1 VRVRGL
7 VCLVGALG
15 CALGCDAPEPPPAPP
30 APPLAPGVPRV
41 PPPPVREVAHDDV
54 RAGAVVPDPY
64 HWLEGAP
71 PFERSAAVTIDA
83 QARYAR
89 RTLAAIDERRGWRV
103 ALAKADRGSS
113 RLVVEAVT
121 GGDDHPR
128 FFLSELAPDQ
138 DVFRLYVRDGAR
150 GADRLLVDPSARDK
164 PGHRHSL
171 AAVLPAPGGERVA
184 YVVQDDGD
192 ESGAIEVLDV
202 ETGERLRDRLAA
214 QGAFGWRADG
224 RALFYAWGRGV
235 WMHLLGT
242 DQDDDIRIFD
252 GATVGANDVA
262 VYAYPG
268 AAWDVAIAGDGIS
281 RGPRILVAS
290 ADDVTAGR
298 ASWREIAGS
307 DDVVVETF
315 ARGDDVYLLV
325 GAGAAGGPGRAVVKV
340 DARHGSLAT
349 GVRVLAPDPGELIE
363 AVAPAADALY
373 VAIRARG
380 AFRLERVPWQ
390 GGAPVPVP
398 QPPGTSVAWFQTRT
412 QAGVVFEADAWTRS
426 PSWESYDPAHGT
438 IDLALAPVEIDPDTV
453 VDEATAVSR
462 DGTAVRLTILHARTH
477 GSDAPAILEGYGAY
491 GSSALPSYDRAV
503 RAWIARGGVWAH
515 CDTRGGGG
523 WMTPWHL
530 AGIRGHKEDAVDDFI
545 ACAETLVARGD
556 TTAARLIAYSY
567 SAGGV
572 LVGGAITKRPEL
584 FAAAVLRSP
593 VGDLAREDAIA
604 TGRFN
609 ESEYGDPR
617 DPDAFKAILASDPY
631 HRVRDGVRYPGVM
644 FSVGAQDARVAN
656 WQAVKLAARLQHA
669 SASGRAVIVRVDD
682 LAGHKGGD
690 RAQRDDEWADL
701 FAFARWQAGLAAVR

>member
-1 VRVRGL
+1 VRVRPL
-7 VCLVGALG
+7 VCALA
-15 CALGCDAPEPPPAPP
+15 CALGCNVPEPPA
-30 APPLAPGVPRV
+30 APPLPPLPPGVPRR
-41 PPPPVREVAHDDV
+41 PPPPVRELAHEEI
-54 RAGAVVPDPY
+54 RNGAVIPDPY
-64 HWLEGAP
+64 RWLEGAP
-71 PFERSAAVTIDA
+71 PFERSAEETIDA

-89 RTLAAIDERRGWRV
+89 HTLASIDERRGWRQ
-103 ALAKADRGSS
+103 ALAKADRASS

-121 GGDDHPR
+121 GADDHPR
-128 FFLSELAPDQ
+128 LFLSELAADQ
-138 DVFRLYVRDGAR
+138 DVFRLYVRDGVHA
-150 GADRLLVDPSARDK
+150 ADRLLVDPTARDK
-164 PGHRHSL
+164 PDHRHSL
-171 AAVLPAPGGERVA
+171 AAVLPAPDGTRVA

-192 ESGAIEVLDV
+192 ESGAIEVVDV
-202 ETGERLRDRLAA
+202 DTGARLRDRLAA
-214 QGAFGWRADG
+214 QGAFAWRSDG

-242 DQDDDIRIFD
+242 DQDDDVRIFD
-252 GATVGANDVA
+252 GAAVGANDVS

-281 RGPRILVAS
+281 RGPRVLVAS

-298 ASWREIAGS
+298 ASWREIAEP
-307 DDVVVETF
+307 DDVVVQAF

-325 GAGAAGGPGRAVVKV
+325 GAGVAGGPGRAVVKI
-340 DARHGSLAT
+340 DARRGTIATATDVLVPAT
-349 GVRVLAPDPGELIE
+349 GDLVE
-363 AVAPAADALY
+363 AVAPAADAMY
-373 VAIRARG
+373 AAIRARG
-380 AFRLERVPWQ
+380 AFRLERVPWD
-390 GGAPVPVP
+390 GGAPAPVP
-398 QPPGTSVAWFQTRT
+398 LPAGTSIAWFQTRT

-426 PSWESYDPAHGT
+426 PSWHAYDPAQGT
-438 IDLALAPVEIDPDTV
+438 TDLALAPVEQDPDTV

-462 DGTAVRLTILHARTH
+462 DGTPVRLTILHPRTH
-477 GSDAPAILEGYGAY
+477 DSGAPAILEGYGAY

-503 RAWIARGGVWAH
+503 RAWVARGGVWAH

-523 WMTPWHL
+523 WLTPWHL
-530 AGIRGHKEDAVDDFI
+530 AGIKAHKEDAVDDFI
-545 ACAETLVARGD
+545 ACAEALVARGD
-556 TTAARLIAYSY
+556 TTPARLAAYSY

-584 FAAAVLRSP
+584 FAAALLRSP

-609 ESEYGDPR
+609 ESEYGDPH
-617 DPDAFKAILASDPY
+617 DPDAFLAMLASDPY
-631 HRVRDGVRYPGVM
+631 HRVKDGVRYPGVM

-669 SASGRAVIVRVDD
+669 TTSGRAVIVRVDD

-701 FAFARWQAGLAAVR
+701 FAFARWQAGLATVR

>member
-1 VRVRGL
+1 M
-7 VCLVGALG
+7 AYA
-15 CALGCDAPEPPPAPP
+15 CACGAPEPPAAPP
-30 APPLAPGVPRV
+30 PPPLPPGVPRR
-41 PPPPVREVAHDDV
+41 PPPPVREIAYDEV
-54 RAGAVVPDPY
+54 RAGALVPDPY
-64 HWLEGAP
+64 RWLEGAP
-71 PFERSAAVTIDA
+71 PFERSAAQTITA

-89 RTLAAIDERRGWRV
+89 RTLAAIDERRSWHDTLV
-103 ALAKADRGSS
+103 AADRASG

-128 FFLSELAPDQ
+128 FFLSELARDQ
-138 DVFRLYVRDGAR
+138 DVFRLYVRDGEH
-150 GADRLLVDPSARDK
+150 GADRLLVDPTTHDR
-164 PGHRHSL
+164 PGHQHSL
-171 AAVLPAPGGERVA
+171 AAVLPAPDGARVA

-192 ESGAIEVLDV
+192 ESGAIAIVDV
-202 ETGERLRDRLAA
+202 ETGVTLSDRIAA
-214 QGAFGWRADG
+214 QGAFGWRADN
-224 RALFYAWGRGV
+224 RAIFYAWGRGV

-242 DQDDDIRIFD
+242 EQTDDLRVLD
-252 GATVGANDVA
+252 GAALGANDVS

-281 RGPRILVAS
+281 RGPRILVAP
-290 ADDVTAGR
+290 ADDVTAAR
-298 ASWREIAGS
+298 SSWREIAGT
-307 DDVVVETF
+307 DDVVVEAF

-325 GAGAAGGPGRAVVKV
+325 GGGAPGRAVVRV
-340 DARHGSLAT
+340 DARRGTVAT

-363 AVAPAADALY
+363 AIAPAADALY

-380 AFRLERVPWQ
+380 AFRLERVPWG
-390 GGAPVPVP
+390 GGAPEAVPGL
-398 QPPGTSVAWFQTRT
+398 PGTSVSWFQTRT

-426 PSWESYDPAHGT
+426 PSWHAWDPAHGT
-438 IDLALAPVEIDPDTV
+438 IDLALAPVEADPETV
-453 VDEATAVSR
+453 VEEATAASR
-462 DGTAVRLTILHARTH
+462 DGTPVRLTILRPRALA
-477 GSDAPAILEGYGAY
+477 GAAPAILEGYGAY

-523 WMTPWHL
+523 WLTPWHL
-530 AGIRGHKEDAVDDFI
+530 AGIRAHKEDAVDDFI
-545 ACAETLVARGD
+545 ACAEALIARGV
-556 TTAARLIAYSY
+556 TTRARLTAYSY

-584 FAAAVLRSP
+584 FAAALLRSP

-604 TGRFN
+604 TGRYN

-617 DPDAFKAILASDPY
+617 DPASFLAMLASDPY
-631 HRVRDGVRYPGVM
+631 HRVKDGVRYPGVL

-669 SASGRAVIVRVDD
+669 STSGRAVLVRVDD

-701 FAFARWQAGLAAVR
+701 FAFARWQSGLATIR